1 MRRRFGWMKELV
13 PIVGQGTWQMGAL
26 RDRKIESD
34 TLALGLD
41 LGLTHVDTAELYG
54 DGRAEEMIGEV
65 MKSRKRDDL
74 FIVSKVLP
82 SHATHRGTIAAC
94 EATMRRLGTDYLDVY
109 LLHWPGKV
117 PIAETMAA
125 MEELVRAG
133 KIRALGVSNF
143 DVPDLDAA
151 EKALGR
157 ERIAC
162 NQVLYNLVDRGVEK
176 KVIPW
181 CQARDI
187 AIVGYSPFATGP
199 FVAPSSPGG
208 RVLAEVSRR
217 RRSTPR
223 QVALAFL
230 ARLPGTFTIPK
241 SSRPEHTRDNA
252 GALDLTLGDE
262 DVMELEDAFPIGP
275 DRPLAVG

>member
-13 PIVGQGTWQMGAL
+13 PVVGQGTWQMGAP

-34 TLALGLD
+34 ALALGCD
-41 LGLTHVDTAELYG
+41 LGLTHLDTAELYG

-125 MEELVRAG
+125 MEELVHAG

-187 AIVGYSPFATGP
+187 AIVGYSPFGTGQ
-199 FVAPSSPGG
+199 FIAPSSPGG
-208 RVLAEVSRR
+208 RVLVEVARR

>member
-13 PIVGQGTWQMGAL
+13 PIVGQGTWQMGAP

-34 TLALGLD
+34 TLALGID

-65 MKSRKRDDL
+65 VRGRRREEL

-82 SHATHRGTIAAC
+82 NHATHRGTLAAC
-94 EATMRRLGTDYLDVY
+94 DASLRRLGVDYLDVY
-109 LLHWPGKV
+109 LLHWPGKA
-117 PIAETMAA
+117 PIPETMAA

-133 KIRALGVSNF
+133 KI
-143 DVPDLDAA
+143 A
-151 EKALGR
+151 E
-157 ERIAC
+157 
-162 NQVLYNLVDRGVEK
+162 RGVER

-187 AIVGYSPFATGP
+187 AVVGYSPFATGH
-199 FVAPSSPGG
+199 FVSASSPGG
-208 RVLAEVSRR
+208 RALAEVARR
-217 RRSTPR
+217 RRATPR

-230 ARLPGTFTIPK
+230 SRLPGTFTIPK
-241 SSRPEHTRDNA
+241 SSRPEHVRDNA
-252 GALDLTLGDE
+252 GA
-262 DVMELEDAFPIGP
+262 
-275 DRPLAVG
+275 

>member
-13 PIVGQGTWQMGAL
+13 PVVGQGTWQMGAP
-26 RDRKIESD
+26 RDRKVESD
-34 TLALGLD
+34 ALTLGLD

-54 DGRAEEMIGEV
+54 DGRAEELIAEV
-65 MKSRKRDDL
+65 IKNRRREDL

-82 SHATHRGTIAAC
+82 SHASHAGTLASC
-94 EATMRRLGTDYLDVY
+94 DATLKRLGTTYLDVY

-117 PIAETMAA
+117 PIAETMGAL
-125 MEELVRAG
+125 EELVRQG

-143 DVPDLDAA
+143 DVPDLETA

-162 NQVLYNLVDRGVEK
+162 NQVCYNLIERGVER

-187 AIVGYSPFATGP
+187 AVVGYSPFGTGH
-199 FVAPSSPGG
+199 FVSPSSAGG
-208 RVLAEVSRR
+208 RALVEVARR
-217 RRSTPR
+217 RRATPR

-252 GALDLTLGDE
+252 GALELTLGDE
-262 DVMELEDAFPIGP
+262 DVMTLEEAFPIGP
-275 DRPLAVG
+275 DGPLAIV